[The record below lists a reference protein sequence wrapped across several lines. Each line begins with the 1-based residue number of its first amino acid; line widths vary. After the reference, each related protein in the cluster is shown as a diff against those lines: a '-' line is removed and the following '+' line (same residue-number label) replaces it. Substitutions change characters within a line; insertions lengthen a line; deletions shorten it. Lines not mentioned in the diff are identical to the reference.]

1 MGLAVIA
8 IVAGLAVLV
17 WSADKF
23 IDGATVIAQ
32 KFNVPSFLIGVL
44 ILGLG
49 TSAPEL
55 VVSALAA
62 LDGSPELALGN
73 AYGSNIMNIALVLG
87 LTVLISPVLIERGVI
102 KRDLPLLLL
111 VTGVA
116 AWQLYDGVVTL
127 VDGMVLVAML
137 IGVLGMQIVL
147 GKREQAAALHAGET
161 DSMAQ
166 TDELSAEQMK
176 SSTFSLIIGLVLLV
190 ISSRA
195 VVWGAIELATLWG
208 LSELIIGLTIVAI
221 GTSLPE
227 LVASIT
233 AARRGEHGMALGNI
247 VGSNI
252 FNTLGVV
259 GLAAVI
265 APISVSSAMFSR
277 DVLVMAGLTLLL
289 LALCVGAVM
298 SKRRFGRLSGST
310 LVLCFLGYTTWLIE
324 SVSL

>member
-1 MGLAVIA
+1 MWLAVIA
-8 IVAGLAVLV
+8 IVAGLALLV

-23 IDGATVIAQ
+23 IDGATIIAQ
-32 KFNVPSFLIGVL
+32 KLNVPSFLIGVL

-62 LDGSPELALGN
+62 IDGSPELALGN

-111 VTGVA
+111 VTAVA
-116 AWQLYDGVVTL
+116 AWQLYDGVVTA

-137 IGVLGMQIVL
+137 VGVLGMQIVL
-147 GKREQAAALHAGET
+147 GKREQAALATGTADIT
-161 DSMAQ
+161 DAP
-166 TDELSAEQMK
+166 
-176 SSTFSLIIGLVLLV
+176 STEDNKGATIDLLIGLVLLV

-208 LSELIIGLTIVAI
+208 LSELIIGLTIVAV

-252 FNTLGVV
+252 FNTLAVV

-298 SKRRFGRLSGST
+298 TKRRFGRLSGST
-310 LVLCFLGYTTWLIE
+310 LLLCFAGYTTWLIQ
-324 SVSL
+324 SVSM

>member
-1 MGLAVIA
+1 MGLAVFA

-49 TSAPEL
+49 TSAPEM

-73 AYGSNIMNIALVLG
+73 AYGSNIMNIALILG
-87 LTVLISPVLIERGVI
+87 LTVLISPVLVERGVV
-102 KRDLPLLLL
+102 KRDLPLLLI

-116 AWQLYDGVVTL
+116 AWQLYDGIVTL
-127 VDGMVLVAML
+127 VDGVLLVLML

-147 GKREQAAALHAGET
+147 GKREQAAAQLADTTATAEP
-161 DSMAQ
+161 AN
-166 TDELSAEQMK
+166 ELSEAQVK
-176 SSTFSLIIGLVLLV
+176 SSTVSLVIGLLLLV

-208 LSELIIGLTIVAI
+208 LSELIIGLTIVAV

-247 VGSNI
+247 VGSNV

-289 LALCVGAVM
+289 LGLCAVAVM
-298 SKRRFGRLSGST
+298 TKRRFGRLSGST
-310 LVLCFLGYTTWLIE
+310 LILCFLGYTTWLIQ